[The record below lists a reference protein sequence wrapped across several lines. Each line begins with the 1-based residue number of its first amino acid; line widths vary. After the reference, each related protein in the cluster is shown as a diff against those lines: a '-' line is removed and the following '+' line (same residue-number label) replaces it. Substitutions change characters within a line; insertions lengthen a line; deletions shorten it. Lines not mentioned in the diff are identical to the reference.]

1 MSRFMPAVAV
11 SAILAVPI
19 TANADPFKN
28 DVAVSLG
35 IGTEGIGGELAVPLI
50 RHTLNLNLGYSGFSG
65 DFHFRADSA
74 HFRAKLRLGAVP
86 LVLSF
91 YPFHGNF
98 VLNAGAYINLNQI
111 AANATANQGATYRI
125 NGKNY
130 TVTQVGSLSG
140 RTHFNTVAPYAGIGW
155 GDPFEGGRW
164 TFLAN
169 AGAIYEGRP
178 DVRLIAT
185 GAASDPR
192 LAGDVATVQ
201 RTVNHDLN
209 LLNWWPVVTIAVAY
223 RF

>member
-1 MSRFMPAVAV
+1 MFKLISAVVLSAGLAAPAIAH
-11 SAILAVPI
+11 AY
-19 TANADPFKN
+19 PFNN

-35 IGTEGIGGELAVPLI
+35 VGTEGIGGDLAVPLI
-50 RHTLNLNLGYSGFSG
+50 RHALNLNIGYSGFSA
-65 DFHFRADSA
+65 DFHFTADNA
-74 HFRAKLRLGAVP
+74 HFHAKLRLGAVP

-98 VLNAGAYINLNQI
+98 AVNAGAYINLNQV
-111 AANATANQGATYRI
+111 AATATANQGATYTI
-125 NGKNY
+125 NGDRY
-130 TVTQVGSLSG
+130 TVTEAGSISG
-140 RTHFNTVAPYAGIGW
+140 KTHFNTVAPYAGIGW
-155 GDPFEGGRW
+155 GDPFAGARW

-185 GAASDPR
+185 GAASDPG

-201 RTVNHDLN
+201 RMVNHDLDF
-209 LLNWWPVVTIAVAY
+209 LNWWPVVTVAVAY